1 MILIYRSVTY
11 ECHPSETSKH
21 PFQKVRS
28 LAPMEIPDSLA
39 VHQSIY
45 RGVTY
50 VRAHQTQITFATQ
63 PIVLKRSSAARLLGC
78 ALTCT

>member
-1 MILIYRSVTY
+1 MKLIHRGVTY
-11 ECHPSETSKH
+11 ECHSSEISKH

-39 VHQSIY
+39 VHQLIY

-50 VRAHQTQITFATQ
+50 YKFSHQGITFS
-63 PIVLKRSSAARLLGC
+63 VNAR
-78 ALTCT
+78 